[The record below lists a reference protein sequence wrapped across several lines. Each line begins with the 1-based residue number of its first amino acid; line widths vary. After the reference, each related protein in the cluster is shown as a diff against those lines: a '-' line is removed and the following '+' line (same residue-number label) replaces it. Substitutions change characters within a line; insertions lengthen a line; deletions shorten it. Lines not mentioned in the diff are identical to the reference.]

1 MRQFWFY
8 APPIFG
14 LVMVTLVCGAAL
26 IWGRPLERRAAAWI
40 WSAWVMVPL
49 LQRLTGSLDPA
60 LLFAIVDF
68 GVLTGL
74 AALVW
79 RSGRNWPVVAVAA
92 QATALALD
100 LLRLLQPMQAYV
112 YMTALAITAYVLLG
126 ALASG
131 VLSSWRQRRRRDGLG
146 LPS

>member
-1 MRQFWFY
+1 MRQFWYY

-26 IWGRPLERRAAAWI
+26 IWGRRLERQAAVWI

-68 GVLTGL
+68 GVLAGL

-79 RSGRNWPVVAVAA
+79 RSGRNWPIVAVAA

-100 LLRLLQPMQAYV
+100 LLRLVQPMQAYV
-112 YMTALAITAYVLLG
+112 YVTALAVTAYVLLG

-131 VLSSWRQRRRRDGLG
+131 VMSSHRRRRRSKVLG